1 MNYAKAIKR
10 LRRVRGLSQA
20 ELAQKISKTPGY
32 ISKLEI
38 GDRVP
43 ATEVIE
49 AICKQLNV
57 PYYLFALLASEEE
70 EINNLPAKETHLLAE
85 NLLKILV
92 GKDDHKR

>member
-10 LRRVRGLSQA
+10 LRGVRGLSQA
-20 ELAQKISKTPGY
+20 ELAQLIGKTPGY

-49 AICKQLNV
+49 AICKQLDV
-57 PYYLFALLASEEE
+57 PYYLFALLASEDED
-70 EINNLPAKETHLLAE
+70 INNLPAKETQVLAE

-92 GKDDHKR
+92 GNNERKR

>member
-1 MNYAKAIKR
+1 MQYAKAIKR
-10 LRRVRGLSQA
+10 LRRVRGLSQS
-20 ELAQKISKTPGY
+20 ELAQRIGKTPGY

-49 AICKQLNV
+49 DICGALGV
-57 PYYLFALLASEEE
+57 PYYLFALLASSDE

-85 NLLKILV
+85 NLLQVLV
-92 GKDDHKR
+92 GADGDRR

>member
-20 ELAQKISKTPGY
+20 DLAQAIGKTPGY

-49 AICKQLNV
+49 TICKELDV
-57 PYYLFALLASEEE
+57 PYYLFALLASDDDN
-70 EINNLPAKETHLLAE
+70 ISNLPAKETQILAE
-85 NLLKILV
+85 NLLKVLV
-92 GKDDHKR
+92 GSNDQHR